1 MPKYKV
7 SVQSVVYYNNNFII
21 EANSPSDVQR
31 LVREVLDNDESLIDK
46 VREYGPES
54 SELNVLDAVPATK
67 DDLDALH
74 KIELDL
80 PDDCCSAL

>member
-21 EANSPSDVQR
+21 EANSPSDAQH
-31 LVREVLDNDESLIDK
+31 LVREVLDNDDSLIDK

-54 SELNVLDAVPATK
+54 SELNVLGAVPASK
-67 DDLDALH
+67 DEIDALH
-74 KIELDL
+74 EIELDL

>member
-21 EANSPSDVQR
+21 EANSPSDAQH
-31 LVREVLDNDESLIDK
+31 LVREVLDNDDSLIDK

-54 SELNVLDAVPATK
+54 TELNVLGAVPASK
-67 DDLDALH
+67 DEIVALH
-74 KIELDL
+74 EIELDL

>member
-7 SVQSVVYYNNNFII
+7 SVQSVVYYNNNFVI
-21 EANSPSDVQR
+21 EANSPSDAQR
-31 LVREVLDNDESLIDK
+31 LVREVLDNDEGLIDK

-54 SELNVLDAVPATK
+54 SELNVLGAVPASK
-67 DDLDALH
+67 DELDTLH
-74 KIELDL
+74 EIELDL